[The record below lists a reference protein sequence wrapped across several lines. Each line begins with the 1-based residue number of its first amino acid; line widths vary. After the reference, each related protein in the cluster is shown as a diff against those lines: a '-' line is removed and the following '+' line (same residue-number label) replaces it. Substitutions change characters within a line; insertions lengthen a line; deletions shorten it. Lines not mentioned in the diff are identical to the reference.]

1 MLTDRCSRIAAIT
14 CLLLIIAFAAI
25 SYSAALT
32 KNATADEP
40 LHAVSAF
47 VTTFHHDF
55 RINPEDPPLW
65 KYWAMLPHRRDALK
79 LNFDDPEWRA
89 TLTDTDRQIWFCVP
103 PLYRTPGADGAA
115 FINRSRAMMVLLS
128 VALAVLVAIWARQLA
143 GPIAAVAAVAFFCLD
158 PNFIAH
164 SPLVKN
170 DVAISLIIF
179 ATAFAA
185 YHLGRRITV
194 TRLLVAC
201 AIAGLAPAVKFS
213 GIYALPLFALCLLVR
228 AMIAEPWVTRWGVI
242 ETRRGRFGVAVGVS
256 ALAMM
261 MSIVI
266 IWASYGFRFAPTS
279 QDPSIR
285 LNLQNELKMAAAG
298 KQFLRTGTPVAS
310 DELDRLPIPP
320 PLRIIQAIDQ
330 KHLMP
335 HAWNYGFAYTYR
347 HAIARP
353 SFLLGEYGMTGWWY
367 YFPLAMLFKTP
378 VGTLLAA
385 AGASVL
391 LFRRSRPKLHWPH
404 AWAIATLLLP
414 PAIYM
419 AIAMRTNL
427 NLGLRHVLPVYPFI
441 FVALGIAA
449 AKVWNARVRAA
460 RIALTAIPTLLLIE
474 TAVAYPNYIAFFNAP
489 SGGSRGGL
497 RLLSDSNLDW
507 GQDLPLL
514 AEWQKRH
521 PNEKLYLLSFGSVD
535 PAFYGIRYTK
545 LAGGFFMGEKPETVT
560 TPGVIAISATQLQGT
575 HFPQIRAD
583 AQRLRNRPPREVLG
597 GTIYLYDTPGVTH

>member
-1 MLTDRCSRIAAIT
+1 
-14 CLLLIIAFAAI
+14 
-25 SYSAALT
+25 
-32 KNATADEP
+32 
-40 LHAVSAF
+40 
-47 VTTFHHDF
+47 
-55 RINPEDPPLW
+55 
-65 KYWAMLPHRRDALK
+65 
-79 LNFDDPEWRA
+79 
-89 TLTDTDRQIWFCVP
+89 
-103 PLYRTPGADGAA
+103 
-115 FINRSRAMMVLLS
+115 
-128 VALAVLVAIWARQLA
+128 
-143 GPIAAVAAVAFFCLD
+143 
-158 PNFIAH
+158 
-164 SPLVKN
+164 
-170 DVAISLIIF
+170 
-179 ATAFAA
+179 
-185 YHLGRRITV
+185 
-194 TRLLVAC
+194 
-201 AIAGLAPAVKFS
+201 
-213 GIYALPLFALCLLVR
+213 
-228 AMIAEPWVTRWGVI
+228 
-242 ETRRGRFGVAVGVS
+242 
-256 ALAMM
+256 
-261 MSIVI
+261 
-266 IWASYGFRFAPTS
+266 
-279 QDPSIR
+279 
-285 LNLQNELKMAAAG
+285 
-298 KQFLRTGTPVAS
+298 
-310 DELDRLPIPP
+310 
-320 PLRIIQAIDQ
+320 
-330 KHLMP
+330 MP

-378 VGTLLAA
+378 MATLLAA
-385 AGASVL
+385 AGAIAVL
-391 LFRRSRPKLHWPH
+391 LGRARPKFDSPH

-441 FVALGIAA
+441 FVALGVVA

-460 RIALTAIPTLLLIE
+460 RIALIAILTLLLIE

-545 LAGGFFMGEKPETVT
+545 LAGGFFIGEKPETVT

-583 AQRLRNRPPREVLG
+583 VQRLRNRQPREVLG
-597 GTIYLYDTPGVTH
+597 GTIYLYDTPGLTR